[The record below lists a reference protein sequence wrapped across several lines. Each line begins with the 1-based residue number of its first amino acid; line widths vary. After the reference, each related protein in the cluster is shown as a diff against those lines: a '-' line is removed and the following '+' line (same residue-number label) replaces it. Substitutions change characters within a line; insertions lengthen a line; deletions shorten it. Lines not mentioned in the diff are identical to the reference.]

1 MSRTDVRVS
10 AHVETGRD
18 LVRSP
23 VTDQPCVYWRL
34 RIVERLTAGSQL
46 LDEMSSSRASRRVW
60 GAYDAERPPVRILV
74 EPDTAHIDA
83 PPALHRPG
91 SPGAL
96 AVARAVRFPGV
107 LSVEEIAIHP
117 GDEIDAS
124 GTLYDPR
131 HDGGPFRTVEREPE
145 LVESSLLVTGETLG
159 QRLLQWAVATA
170 AAFLGGIGLAT
181 WAAWHVHACHAAAHA
196 TGISHSPTYLER
208 AQLPHPR
215 RPCSLLR

>member
-46 LDEMSSSRASRRVW
+46 VHEMASSQSFRLGW
-60 GAYDAERPPVRILV
+60 GRCDSERGPVGILV
-74 EPDTAHIDA
+74 EPDGARIEA

-96 AVARAVRFPGV
+96 AVARAFGFPGA
-107 LSVEEIAIHP
+107 LSVE
-117 GDEIDAS
+117 
-124 GTLYDPR
+124 
-131 HDGGPFRTVEREPE
+131 
-145 LVESSLLVTGETLG
+145 
-159 QRLLQWAVATA
+159 
-170 AAFLGGIGLAT
+170 
-181 WAAWHVHACHAAAHA
+181 
-196 TGISHSPTYLER
+196 
-208 AQLPHPR
+208 
-215 RPCSLLR
+215 